1 MQRTAGVDLHA
12 ARAAAA
18 ADPTDVDAQIVVADL
33 DLLGGHVEDAFVRLI
48 DTVRVTADADRN
60 KAREHLVELFE
71 VVGTTDERVVKARKS
86 LMSALF

>member
-1 MQRTAGVDLHA
+1 MQRTQGADLQA

-18 ADPTDVDAQIVVADL
+18 AAPTDVDAQILVADL
-33 DLLGGHVEDAFVRLI
+33 DLLGGHVEDAFLRLV

-71 VVGTTDERVVKARKS
+71 VVGVTDERVVRARKS